1 MIAVTEVIH
10 TLKEKNNGNLAMV
23 NFCNTTIGVLEAN
36 YAEKVKKVW
45 SISEVAI
52 AIAQIEAMD
61 L

>member
-1 MIAVTEVIH
+1 
-10 TLKEKNNGNLAMV
+10 MV